1 MGTLYV
7 VGTPI
12 GNLEDI
18 TLRALEVLRE
28 ADIIA
33 CEDTRRTGMLLR
45 HYDIRKQLLSCRQQN
60 QHSASRKVEQ
70 ALQQD
75 QQVAYVTDAGT
86 PGLSDPGAVL
96 VADIRSAGY
105 PVVPVPGPSAFAA
118 LWSVGGVSS
127 SGTYFAGFLSS
138 KGGRRKRRLGELL
151 DLSVAFVLYES
162 PYRITKL
169 LRDLAEL
176 DNVRRVVVGR
186 ELTKVH
192 EEVLVGDASGLA
204 EQLEARASIKGE
216 ITVLV
221 GPGKRS

>member
-1 MGTLYV
+1 
-7 VGTPI
+7 
-12 GNLEDI
+12 
-18 TLRALEVLRE
+18 
-28 ADIIA
+28 
-33 CEDTRRTGMLLR
+33 
-45 HYDIRKQLLSCRQQN
+45 
-60 QHSASRKVEQ
+60 
-70 ALQQD
+70 
-75 QQVAYVTDAGT
+75 
-86 PGLSDPGAVL
+86 
-96 VADIRSAGY
+96 
-105 PVVPVPGPSAFAA
+105 
-118 LWSVGGVSS
+118 
-127 SGTYFAGFLSS
+127 
-138 KGGRRKRRLGELL
+138 
-151 DLSVAFVLYES
+151 VLYES